1 MALSLAR
8 GVIVAIL
15 GLIAYGLYTH
25 PPFESV
31 RRGEVLARTDA
42 LDGSVSVY
50 TSGTVLVLPGIHQV
64 RRYSIRDQV
73 YRPEE
78 SASAT
83 GPAPFQSIEGLSI
96 GVDLAVRWTVDRARL
111 AQMSKEFPDDISAD
125 LVAPAVQGIV
135 YPTFARYSVR
145 EIFSQRRTQI
155 RDELIAELKPKFTA
169 MGLVLR
175 EVEMGKVDLPPD
187 YRAGMEKL
195 LSEELETEKIHYTLQ
210 LKEAQVK
217 QQQLE
222 AEADKVRRQTAAEA
236 AGQEQVIAARAQEET
251 MKHILPFKQKQIEQ
265 RQLEAEA
272 DKVARI
278 RTAEGAAEARRIEAK
293 GEADSRQKLA
303 DAEAYR
309 LDLVGKANAGQMER
323 EGALVARYPLLI
335 QKTLADKLSDK
346 VQVIIAPLPAA
357 GKFIGSSLIG
367 DQSSPNSVDDAAALA
382 SVSTAPRQEPPGDA
396 RARGI
401 ARHRGPGPRRVA
413 RSAAHEC
420 YRTHA
425 AMAGRCARGSRR
437 TGRIPEGLRLSS
449 RAGRILAGGC
459 GPAGRSLRERR
470 FRASRRA
477 ALPARKPG
485 IRGARH

>member
-1 MALSLAR
+1 MSGRVDAFFEFVR
-8 GVIVAIL
+8 R
-15 GLIAYGLYTH
+15 GLIEPLSRLGGLLMSALRSLTTGLWRFRWRVLVTAVMVLIVYGLCTH

-31 RRGEVLARTDA
+31 RRGEVLARTDS

-50 TSGTVLVLPGIHQV
+50 TSGTVLVLPGIHQL

-73 YRPEE
+73 YRPTE

-83 GPAPFQSIEGLSI
+83 GPAPFQSVEGLSI
-96 GVDLAVRWTVDRARL
+96 GVDLAVRWSVDLARL
-111 AQMSKEFPDDISAD
+111 AQMAKEFPDDISAD

-145 EIFSQRRTQI
+145 EIFSQRRTEIKQ
-155 RDELIAELKPKFTA
+155 ELIAELKPKFIA

-175 EVEMGKVDLPPD
+175 EVDIGKVDLPPD

-309 LDLVGKANAGQMER
+309 LDLVGKATAGQMER
-323 EGALVARYPLLI
+323 EGVLVARYPLLI
-335 QKTLADKLSDK
+335 QKSLADKLSDK
-346 VQVIIAPLPAA
+346 VQVIIAPLPTA

-367 DQSSPNSVDDAAALA
+367 DQSSVNPDDAAA
-382 SVSTAPRQEPPGDA
+382 TA
-396 RARGI
+396 I
-401 ARHRGPGPRRVA
+401 SKVA
-413 RSAAHEC
+413 AVTSK
-420 YRTHA
+420 
-425 AMAGRCARGSRR
+425 AGATR
-437 TGRIPEGLRLSS
+437 
-449 RAGRILAGGC
+449 
-459 GPAGRSLRERR
+459 
-470 FRASRRA
+470 
-477 ALPARKPG
+477 
-485 IRGARH
+485 

>member
-1 MALSLAR
+1 MSGRLDGFFEFVRRGLVEPLGRLGVLLTTACRSLATLSWR
-8 GVIVAIL
+8 RRWRALAIAIL
-15 GLIAYGLYTH
+15 GLISYGIWTH
-25 PPFESV
+25 PPFETV
-31 RRGEVLARTDA
+31 RRGEVLARTDT
-42 LDGSVSVY
+42 LDGSVRVY
-50 TSGTVLVLPGIHQV
+50 TSGTVLALPAIHQV

-73 YRPEE
+73 YRPTD

-83 GPAPFQSIEGLSI
+83 GSAPFQSVEGLSI
-96 GVDLAVRWTVDRARL
+96 GVDLAVRWNVDLARL
-111 AQMSKEFPDDISAD
+111 PQTSREFPDDISAD

-145 EIFSQRRTQI
+145 EIFSQRRAEIKQ
-155 RDELIAELKPKFTA
+155 ELVAELKPKFAA
-169 MGLVLR
+169 MGLLLR
-175 EVEMGKVDLPPD
+175 DVDIGKVDLPPD

-195 LSEELETEKIHYTLQ
+195 LSEELETEKVRYTLQ

-251 MKHILPFKQKQIEQ
+251 MRHILPFKQKQIEQ

-278 RTAEGAAEARRIEAK
+278 RTAEGSAEARRIEAK

-303 DAEAYR
+303 EAEAYR

-323 EGALVARYPLLI
+323 EGALVSRYPLLI

-357 GKFIGSSLIG
+357 DKFIGSSLIG
-367 DQSSPNSVDDAAALA
+367 EQHLMNPVDDAVVK
-382 SVSTAPRQEPPGDA
+382 VSK
-396 RARGI
+396 
-401 ARHRGPGPRRVA
+401 
-413 RSAAHEC
+413 
-420 YRTHA
+420 
-425 AMAGRCARGSRR
+425 AGN
-437 TGRIPEGLRLSS
+437 P
-449 RAGRILAGGC
+449 
-459 GPAGRSLRERR
+459 
-470 FRASRRA
+470 
-477 ALPARKPG
+477 
-485 IRGARH
+485 

>member
-1 MALSLAR
+1 MSGRLDAFFEFVRRGIIEPLGRLGSFMVAAIRSLADSLWR
-8 GVIVAIL
+8 FRWRVAITAVL
-15 GLIAYGLYTH
+15 ASIVYGLCTH
-25 PPFESV
+25 PPFASV

-50 TSGTVLVLPGIHQV
+50 TAGTVLVLPGIHQV

-73 YRPEE
+73 YRPTDSE
-78 SASAT
+78 SAT
-83 GPAPFQSIEGLSI
+83 GSAPFQSVEGLSI
-96 GVDLAVRWTVDRARL
+96 GVDLTVRWTVDLARL
-111 AQMSKEFPDDISAD
+111 AEKSKEFPDDISAD

-145 EIFSQRRTQI
+145 EIFSQRRTEIQ
-155 RDELIAELKPKFTA
+155 RELTAELKPKFTA

-175 EVEMGKVDLPPD
+175 EVDIGKVDLPPD

-195 LSEELETEKIHYTLQ
+195 LSEELETEKIHYTLE

-222 AEADKVRRQTAAEA
+222 ADADKVRRQTAAEA

-293 GEADSRQKLA
+293 GEADSREKLA

-309 LDLVGKANAGQMER
+309 LDLVGKASAGQMER
-323 EGALVARYPLLI
+323 EGAVVARYPLLI

-357 GKFIGSSLIG
+357 GKFIGSSLLG
-367 DQSSPNSVDDAAALA
+367 DQSAENPVENVAASMTSQAG
-382 SVSTAPRQEPPGDA
+382 VSR
-396 RARGI
+396 
-401 ARHRGPGPRRVA
+401 
-413 RSAAHEC
+413 
-420 YRTHA
+420 
-425 AMAGRCARGSRR
+425 
-437 TGRIPEGLRLSS
+437 
-449 RAGRILAGGC
+449 
-459 GPAGRSLRERR
+459 
-470 FRASRRA
+470 
-477 ALPARKPG
+477 
-485 IRGARH
+485 

>member
-1 MALSLAR
+1 MFGRLDAFLRFRWWLVIAAVLAAM
-8 GVIVAIL
+8 V
-15 GLIAYGLYTH
+15 YGLCAH

-31 RRGEVLARTDA
+31 RRGEVLARTDL

-50 TSGTVLVLPGIHQV
+50 TAGTVLVVPGMHQV

-73 YRPEE
+73 YRPAE

-96 GVDLAVRWTVDRARL
+96 GVELAVRWTVDRARL
-111 AQMSKEFPDDISAD
+111 PEMSKEFPDDIGAN
-125 LVAPAVQGIV
+125 LVAPAVQGVV

-145 EIFSQRRTQI
+145 EIFSERRTEIQQ
-155 RDELIAELKPKFTA
+155 ELIAKLKPKFTA

-175 EVEMGKVDLPPD
+175 DVDMGKVDLPPD

-195 LSEELETEKIHYTLQ
+195 LSEELETEKIRYTLE

-236 AGQEQVIAARAQEET
+236 AGQEEVIAARAQEET

-272 DKVARI
+272 EKVARI
-278 RTAEGAAEARRIEAK
+278 RTAEGAAEARRIEAR

-303 DAEAYR
+303 EAEAYR

-357 GKFIGSSLIG
+357 GKFIGSNLIG
-367 DQSSPNSVDDAAALA
+367 EAGASAVDGVAGTAA
-382 SVSTAPRQEPPGDA
+382 S
-396 RARGI
+396 
-401 ARHRGPGPRRVA
+401 
-413 RSAAHEC
+413 
-420 YRTHA
+420 
-425 AMAGRCARGSRR
+425 
-437 TGRIPEGLRLSS
+437 
-449 RAGRILAGGC
+449 LAGG
-459 GPAGRSLRERR
+459 
-470 FRASRRA
+470 SR
-477 ALPARKPG
+477 
-485 IRGARH
+485 

>member
-1 MALSLAR
+1 MSGRLDAFFEFVR
-8 GVIVAIL
+8 R
-15 GLIAYGLYTH
+15 GLIEPVGRLVSLMADAFLALAAGIRRHRWRAAITAVLVLSVYGLWTH
-25 PPFESV
+25 PPFDSV
-31 RRGEVLARTDA
+31 RRGEVLARSDA
-42 LDGSVSVY
+42 LDGSVSVF
-50 TSGTVLVLPGIHQV
+50 TAGTVLVLPGVHQV

-73 YRPEE
+73 YRPTA

-83 GPAPFQSIEGLSI
+83 GPAPFQSVEGLSI
-96 GVDLAVRWTVDRARL
+96 GVDLAVRWTVDLARL
-111 AQMSKEFPDDISAD
+111 AQMSKEFPDDISLD

-135 YPTFARYSVR
+135 YPTLARYSVR
-145 EIFSQRRTQI
+145 EIFSQKRTQI
-155 RDELIAELKPKFTA
+155 QQELLTELKPKFTA

-175 EVEMGKVDLPPD
+175 EVDIGKVDLPPD

-210 LKEAQVK
+210 LKEALVK
-217 QQQLE
+217 QEQLE

-272 DKVARI
+272 EKVARI

-293 GEADSRQKLA
+293 GEADSRLKLA

-357 GKFIGSSLIG
+357 GKFIGSSLLG
-367 DQSSPNSVDDAAALA
+367 DQSAVNLVESPAANVTSQAANS
-382 SVSTAPRQEPPGDA
+382 R
-396 RARGI
+396 
-401 ARHRGPGPRRVA
+401 
-413 RSAAHEC
+413 
-420 YRTHA
+420 
-425 AMAGRCARGSRR
+425 
-437 TGRIPEGLRLSS
+437 
-449 RAGRILAGGC
+449 
-459 GPAGRSLRERR
+459 
-470 FRASRRA
+470 
-477 ALPARKPG
+477 
-485 IRGARH
+485 

>member
-1 MALSLAR
+1 MSGRVDAFFEFVR
-8 GVIVAIL
+8 R
-15 GLIAYGLYTH
+15 GLIEPVGRLGSLVVVAFGALAAGLWRHRWRAAITAVLALTAYGLWSH
-25 PPFESV
+25 PPFDSV

-42 LDGSVSVY
+42 LDGSVSVF
-50 TSGTVLVLPGIHQV
+50 TAGTVLVLPGVHQV

-73 YRPEE
+73 YRPTD

-83 GPAPFQSIEGLSI
+83 GSAPFQSVEGLSI
-96 GVDLAVRWTVDRARL
+96 GVDLAVRWTVDLARL
-111 AQMSKEFPDDISAD
+111 AQMSKEFPDDISSD

-135 YPTFARYSVR
+135 YPTLARYSVR
-145 EIFSQRRTQI
+145 EIFSQKRTEIQQ
-155 RDELIAELKPKFTA
+155 ELLTKLKPKFTA

-175 EVEMGKVDLPPD
+175 EVDIGKVDLPPD

-217 QQQLE
+217 QEQLE

-272 DKVARI
+272 EKVARI

-293 GEADSRQKLA
+293 GEADSRLKLA

-357 GKFIGSSLIG
+357 GKFIGSSLLG
-367 DQSSPNSVDDAAALA
+367 D
-382 SVSTAPRQEPPGDA
+382 STAVNPIESP
-396 RARGI
+396 
-401 ARHRGPGPRRVA
+401 
-413 RSAAHEC
+413 E
-420 YRTHA
+420 
-425 AMAGRCARGSRR
+425 AMVTQAG
-437 TGRIPEGLRLSS
+437 SS
-449 RAGRILAGGC
+449 R
-459 GPAGRSLRERR
+459 
-470 FRASRRA
+470 
-477 ALPARKPG
+477 
-485 IRGARH
+485 

>member
-1 MALSLAR
+1 MDGRLDAFFEFVRRGLVEPLGRLGSLLAAALRSLGIGLWRFRWRA
-8 GVIVAIL
+8 VTIAVL
-15 GLIAYGLYTH
+15 GLIVYGLFTH

-31 RRGEVLARTDA
+31 RRGEVLARTDG
-42 LDGSVSVY
+42 LDGSVNIF
-50 TSGTVLVLPGIHQV
+50 TAGTVLVLPGIHQA

-73 YRPEE
+73 YRSTE
-78 SASAT
+78 SATAT
-83 GPAPFQSIEGLSI
+83 GTAPFQSVEGLSI
-96 GVDLAVRWTVDRARL
+96 GVDLTVRWTVDLARL
-111 AQMSKEFPDDISAD
+111 SQMTKEFPDDISVD

-145 EIFSQRRTQI
+145 EIFSQRRTEIKQ
-155 RDELIAELKPKFTA
+155 ELIAQLKPKFTA

-175 EVEMGKVDLPPD
+175 EVDIGKVDLPAD

-278 RTAEGAAEARRIEAK
+278 RTAEGAAEARRIEAR

-309 LDLVGKANAGQMER
+309 LDLVGKANSGQMER
-323 EGALVARYPLLI
+323 EGVLVSRYPLLI

-357 GKFIGSSLIG
+357 GKFIGSSFLG
-367 DQSSPNSVDDAAALA
+367 DQSPLNPVDDAVA
-382 SVSTAPRQEPPGDA
+382 SVTSKAEAPA
-396 RARGI
+396 
-401 ARHRGPGPRRVA
+401 
-413 RSAAHEC
+413 SK
-420 YRTHA
+420 
-425 AMAGRCARGSRR
+425 AG
-437 TGRIPEGLRLSS
+437 
-449 RAGRILAGGC
+449 
-459 GPAGRSLRERR
+459 
-470 FRASRRA
+470 ASQ
-477 ALPARKPG
+477 
-485 IRGARH
+485 

>member
-1 MALSLAR
+1 MSGRLDAFFEFVRR
-8 GVIVAIL
+8 GFIEPLGRLGGLVVAAL
-15 GLIAYGLYTH
+15 GLLAAGLWRFRGRAVITAVLVLIVYGLCIH

-50 TSGTVLVLPGIHQV
+50 TAGTVLVLPGIHQV

-73 YRPEE
+73 YRPAE

-96 GVDLAVRWTVDRARL
+96 GVDLAVRWTVDRTRL
-111 AQMSKEFPDDISAD
+111 TQMSKEFPDDISAD
-125 LVAPAVQGIV
+125 LVAPAVQSIV

-145 EIFSQRRTQI
+145 EIFSQRRTEIQ
-155 RDELIAELKPKFTA
+155 EKLIAELKPKFTA

-175 EVEMGKVDLPPD
+175 EVDMGKVDLPPD

-278 RTAEGAAEARRIEAK
+278 RTAEGSAEARRIEAK

-309 LDLVGKANAGQMER
+309 LDLVGKASAGQMER
-323 EGALVARYPLLI
+323 EGALVSRYPLLI

-357 GKFIGSSLIG
+357 GKFIGSSLLG
-367 DQSSPNSVDDAAALA
+367 DQSPVNAVDDAAAKVTSQA
-382 SVSTAPRQEPPGDA
+382 GVSR
-396 RARGI
+396 
-401 ARHRGPGPRRVA
+401 
-413 RSAAHEC
+413 
-420 YRTHA
+420 
-425 AMAGRCARGSRR
+425 
-437 TGRIPEGLRLSS
+437 
-449 RAGRILAGGC
+449 
-459 GPAGRSLRERR
+459 
-470 FRASRRA
+470 
-477 ALPARKPG
+477 
-485 IRGARH
+485 

>member
-1 MALSLAR
+1 MSGGLEAFFEFVRR
-8 GVIVAIL
+8 GVVEPLGRLGFLLATTLRFLATGLWRFRWRVATIAVICLIVYVLCI
-15 GLIAYGLYTH
+15 H
-25 PPFESV
+25 PPFEPV
-31 RRGEVLARTDA
+31 RRGEVVARTSA

-50 TSGTVLVLPGIHQV
+50 TSGTILALPGIHQV

-73 YRPEE
+73 YRPTE

-145 EIFSQRRTQI
+145 EIFSQRRTEI
-155 RDELIAELKPKFTA
+155 KEELTAALKPKFTG

-309 LDLVGKANAGQMER
+309 LELVGKANSGQMER

-346 VQVIIAPLPAA
+346 VQVIIAPLPSA

-367 DQSSPNSVDDAAALA
+367 DLSTVSPVDDAE
-382 SVSTAPRQEPPGDA
+382 TAPA
-396 RARGI
+396 SK
-401 ARHRGPGPRRVA
+401 V
-413 RSAAHEC
+413 
-420 YRTHA
+420 
-425 AMAGRCARGSRR
+425 
-437 TGRIPEGLRLSS
+437 
-449 RAGRILAGGC
+449 
-459 GPAGRSLRERR
+459 
-470 FRASRRA
+470 ASR
-477 ALPARKPG
+477 
-485 IRGARH
+485 